1 MHRIQVGPLHIA
13 DLTPTNRELLAVRD
27 ELHSVITR
35 DEILASRHRMAPIVD
50 RKNADDPAY
59 EPLAVG
65 EKSLAF
71 CAARDLILLGTQ
83 QPNGY
88 TESILHHYRHQKKEY
103 LS

>member
-1 MHRIQVGPLHIA
+1 LQHRL
-13 DLTPTNRELLAVRD
+13 
-27 ELHSVITR
+27 ITR
-35 DEILASRHRMAPIVD
+35 DEILASLHRLAPVVD
-50 RKNADDPAY
+50 RQNAGDPAY

-88 TESILHHYRHQKKEY
+88 TEPILHHYRRQKKES